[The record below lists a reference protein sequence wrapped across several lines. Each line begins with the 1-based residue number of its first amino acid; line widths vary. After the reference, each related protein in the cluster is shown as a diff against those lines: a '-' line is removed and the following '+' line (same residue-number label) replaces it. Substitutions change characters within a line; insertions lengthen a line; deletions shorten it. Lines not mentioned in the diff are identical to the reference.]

1 MVRVAQAKS
10 GVHQPA
16 LAAVVVRVVHQ
27 QPVREVRVALAA
39 DTGVVV
45 AVVVKHQEPQAMAAT
60 ALKASSSSNICRT

>member
-16 LAAVVVRVVHQ
+16 PAEVEVRGVHQ

-39 DTGVVV
+39 DTAAVVV
-45 AVVVKHQEPQAMAAT
+45 VVVKHQEPQAMAAT
-60 ALKASSSSNICRT
+60 ALKASSSSSICRT